1 MKILRSIIAM
11 LGMLILA
18 FSLVYFRD
26 YLSNN
31 ASSPLAA
38 FWLLTLA
45 SLLFTAAI
53 LAFAW
58 FVLVRSEP
66 DKVSA
71 IIYLVLGLAIQVL
84 TPSMITF
91 KVEPMSGILGQL
103 LFYMPDSFYGLSGSF
118 VAGIGL
124 INLLHK
130 PEKPAED
137 LPEKT

>member
-1 MKILRSIIAM
+1 MKTFRSIIAM

-45 SLLFTAAI
+45 SLLFTAVI

-58 FVLVRSEP
+58 FVLVRSGP

-71 IIYLVLGLAIQVL
+71 IL
-84 TPSMITF
+84 S
-91 KVEPMSGILGQL
+91 IL
-103 LFYMPDSFYGLSGSF
+103 FS
-118 VAGIGL
+118 V
-124 INLLHK
+124 
-130 PEKPAED
+130 
-137 LPEKT
+137 